1 MPEFNSE
8 NEWKSLGKVV
18 TSLIKEYDHFIR
30 FNISEI
36 YKDWIGKIYFSS
48 FLQGENENPWP
59 YSCLLDTMCSDRS
72 SKYWISLQVK
82 NRKVSQRVLLK
93 YLPQKVKGFFF
104 FSFFPRGHS
113 SLNGAQNFK
122 VNMKSVLDVFTL
134 TFSSPLQRV
143 LKHYLFQLSSW
154 IAFFV
159 RLTLRPFKQKMR
171 LILPAQITICWS
183 PWECM
188 G

>member
-8 NEWKSLGKVV
+8 NEWESLRKVV

-36 YKDWIGKIYFSS
+36 YKDWIGKIFFSS
-48 FLQGENENPWP
+48 FLQGENERPCP
-59 YSCLLDTMCSDRS
+59 HSCLLDTLCSDKS
-72 SKYWISLQVK
+72 SKYWISLKVK
-82 NRKVSQRVLLK
+82 NRKVSQRVLLE
-93 YLPQKVKGFFF
+93 YLPQKAKGFFF
-104 FSFFPRGHS
+104 FFFFPRGHS

-122 VNMKSVLDVFTL
+122 VNKKSVLDVFTL

-154 IAFFV
+154 TAFFCEADI
-159 RLTLRPFKQKMR
+159 TPF
-171 LILPAQITICWS
+171 
-183 PWECM
+183 
-188 G
+188 